1 MGWLVLGL
9 RPAVENAACG
19 VTQKRYGNTAQSRN
33 VLRARQWQRS
43 DRNGGACA
51 HEKVLIGVDPHQAS
65 VAIAAIDEASGELL
79 ERASFPQNS
88 AGLRSLE
95 CWAKRFGERRWA
107 VENSGGL
114 GRHLAGR
121 LAAAGECVVDV
132 PPKLSARVRV
142 LSSFAGN
149 ARKNDG
155 LDALATA
162 LAASRNGRLAAVD
175 PEIGSEVL
183 RLLSERREDLVAER
197 TRALNRL
204 HGLLRDLLPC
214 GVAGT
219 LSAHR
224 AARILRG
231 IRPQGGASASLRQ
244 RLASEILR
252 DVRTLD
258 RKIADLSGR
267 IEAEV
272 EASGTTLTK
281 IFGVGPMWDPY
292 WPPRSSVRSATWRA
306 SRPRATLL
314 LTLARRRWKPPAARW
329 CATGSR
335 WPATAGSTMSCTWP
349 PSARPGRKLGAEPT
363 TARRSRRANLVR
375 RRCGASRGASLM
387 PFSGASW
394 RIRSHLRAAP
404 LDKEEPRITLP
415 RTRVNR
421 GVGGLAGT
429 PRQVK

>member
-1 MGWLVLGL
+1 MGTPLKVGMSSAHANG
-9 RPAVENAACG
+9 RGPTETEVPA
-19 VTQKRYGNTAQSRN
+19 
-33 VLRARQWQRS
+33 LM
-43 DRNGGACA
+43 
-51 HEKVLIGVDPHQAS
+51 KVLIGVDPHKVS
-65 VAIAAIDEASGELL
+65 VAVAAIDEVAGELL
-79 ERASFPQNS
+79 ERTSFPQNS
-88 AGLRSLE
+88 AGLRPLE

-121 LAAAGECVVDV
+121 LAAAGESVVDV

-142 LSSFAGN
+142 LSRGN

-204 HGLLRDLLPC
+204 HGLLRDLLPG

-231 IRPQGGASASLRQ
+231 IRPQEGASANLRR

-258 RKIADLSGR
+258 RKIADLNGR

-272 EASGTTLTK
+272 EASCTTLTE
-281 IFGVGPMWDPY
+281 IFGVG
-292 WPPRSSVRSATWRA
+292 
-306 SRPRATLL
+306 LI
-314 LTLARRRWKPPAARW
+314 LAAKIIG
-329 CATGSR
+329 TG
-335 WPATAGSTMSCTWP
+335 
-349 PSARPGRKLGAEPT
+349 
-363 TARRSRRANLVR
+363 
-375 RRCGASRGASLM
+375 
-387 PFSGASW
+387 
-394 RIRSHLRAAP
+394 
-404 LDKEEPRITLP
+404 
-415 RTRVNR
+415 
-421 GVGGLAGT
+421 
-429 PRQVK
+429 